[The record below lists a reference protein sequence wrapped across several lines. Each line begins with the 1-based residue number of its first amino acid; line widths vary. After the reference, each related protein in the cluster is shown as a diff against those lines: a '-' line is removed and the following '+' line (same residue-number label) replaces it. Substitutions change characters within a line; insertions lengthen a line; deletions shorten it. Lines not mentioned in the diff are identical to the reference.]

1 MLFTTDE
8 PTVGAIPYCLS
19 SDCHVIVSDGLLED
33 GKRNA
38 SNLRSTIGGMLYINS
53 VLLVAMWKTTNG

>member
-8 PTVGAIPYCLS
+8 PTVGTILYCVS
-19 SDCHVIVSDGLLED
+19 SDYHVIVSNGLQED

-38 SNLRSTIGGMLYINS
+38 GNLRSTIGGCYL
-53 VLLVAMWKTTNG
+53 